1 MHVHVPVHAQS
12 VWLDIN
18 VGICGPWGKMKACQ
32 DDLHVH
38 VSQCIG
44 EHAWIYDTFIHTDA
58 LGSNQNLKV

>member
-44 EHAWIYDTFIHTDA
+44 EHVTF
-58 LGSNQNLKV
+58 